1 MRITQQTIASRTY
14 DNLQASLARSS
25 RLQEQLSSGQ
35 QLSRPSD
42 APGQAA
48 AAMQLRSS
56 LRTTEQYVRNAA
68 DATAWLT
75 VADSSLQGVS
85 TSLQR
90 ARDLAVQGANDGA
103 LSLQA
108 RQGLADEVR
117 QVRAGILQ
125 LANTQYLGRPVFG
138 GTAAGGVA
146 FVQDAVTGVVTYAG
160 DAGTVDRRL
169 GPNAQ
174 VRVDVSGTAAFGP
187 DGTNVFD
194 VLEQLAVDLE
204 SDPAGPVGA
213 SITALDTA
221 RDALIAQLA
230 DVGAR
235 TNRVDTLRGIGDRQV
250 LELRTSLSEVESI
263 DLPAT
268 IVQLQMQEV
277 AYQAALG
284 ATARVLQPSLLD
296 FLR

>member
-1 MRITQQTIASRTY
+1 MRITQQSLATRTY
-14 DNLQASLARSS
+14 DNLQASLARSA
-25 RLQEQLSSGQ
+25 RLQDQLSSGK

-48 AAMQLRSS
+48 AAMQLRGSV
-56 LRTTEQYVRNAA
+56 RTTEQYIRNAD

-75 VADSSLQGVS
+75 VADSALQGAS
-85 TSLQR
+85 NALLR
-90 ARDLAVQGANDGA
+90 ARDLAVQGASTGTQP
-103 LSLQA
+103 LQA
-108 RQGLADEVR
+108 RQALAAEVR
-117 QVRAGILQ
+117 EIRAGLLQ
-125 LANTQYLGRPVFG
+125 TANTQYLGRPVFG

-146 FVQDAVTGVVTYAG
+146 FEQDAGGVVTYVG

-174 VRVDVSGTAAFGP
+174 VRVDVSGTAAFGA

-204 SDPAGPVGA
+204 TDPPGPIGA
-213 SITALDTA
+213 SITAIDGV
-221 RDALIAQLA
+221 RDAIIAQLS

-235 TNRVDTLRGIGDRQV
+235 TNRVDALKQIGDSQV
-250 LELRTSLSEVESI
+250 IELRAGLSELEDI

-268 IVQLQMQEV
+268 IVQLQLQEV